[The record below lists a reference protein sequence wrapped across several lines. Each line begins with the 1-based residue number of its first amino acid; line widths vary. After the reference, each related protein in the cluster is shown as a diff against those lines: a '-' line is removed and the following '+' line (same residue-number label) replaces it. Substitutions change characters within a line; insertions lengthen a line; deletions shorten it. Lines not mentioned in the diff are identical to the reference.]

1 MAGQA
6 TFKIINTTDSSN
18 FEVLNVKTLRP
29 RIFDKNNL
37 VYLLTIVFHIISLA
51 NILVLYHNDSQN
63 SIKSLRKVYC

>member
-1 MAGQA
+1 M
-6 TFKIINTTDSSN
+6 TNTTDNPN

-29 RIFDKNNL
+29 RMLDKNN
-37 VYLLTIVFHIISLA
+37 LLTIVFHVIVLA

>member
-1 MAGQA
+1 M
-6 TFKIINTTDSSN
+6 TNTTDNPN

-29 RIFDKNNL
+29 RMLDKNNL
-37 VYLLTIVFHIISLA
+37 IYLLTIVFHVIVLA

>member
-1 MAGQA
+1 MAGPV
-6 TFKIINTTDSSN
+6 TSKMINTTDSSN

-29 RIFDKNNL
+29 RMLDKNNL
-37 VYLLTIVFHIISLA
+37 IYLLTIVFHIIALA